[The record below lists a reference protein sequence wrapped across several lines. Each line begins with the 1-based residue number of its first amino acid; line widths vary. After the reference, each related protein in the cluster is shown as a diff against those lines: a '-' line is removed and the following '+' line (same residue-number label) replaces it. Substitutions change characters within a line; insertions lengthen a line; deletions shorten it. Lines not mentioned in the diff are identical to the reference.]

1 MSKLETLLVLFGFIG
16 GAWFI
21 AVIGRRLAELQH
33 EIEKCKMVQISQQK
47 TLDKLTQ
54 EQPH

>member
-16 GAWFI
+16 VAWFI

-47 TLDKLTQ
+47 T
-54 EQPH
+54 